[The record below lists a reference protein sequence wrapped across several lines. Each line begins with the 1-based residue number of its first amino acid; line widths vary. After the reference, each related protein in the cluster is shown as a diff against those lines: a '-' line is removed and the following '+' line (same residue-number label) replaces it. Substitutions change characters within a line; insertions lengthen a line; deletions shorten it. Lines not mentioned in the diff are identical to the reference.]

1 MNYITSHTGEFAALA
16 VAIFWTIT
24 ALAFESASRKVGSL
38 TVNIIRLS
46 LAFFFIGFFTLIS
59 RGHFL
64 PVDASMHNWLW
75 LGLSGIVGLVL
86 GDYFLFRSYP
96 LIGSRFS
103 MLIMTLAPPMAAIF
117 GYFILG
123 ESLNIMQ
130 MAGMIIVIFGISI
143 AIFNKPVRGER
154 LSFKIAPAGLLFAF
168 IGALGQG
175 LGIVL
180 SKYGMEGY
188 DAFASTQIR
197 IIAGVIG
204 FTIIITALRRW
215 GNVAAAIKNPPA
227 MKALMLGAF
236 FGPFLG
242 ISFSLLSVKHTQ
254 AGIAS
259 TIMAIVPVLILAP
272 AAWIYK
278 EKITAVEI
286 AGAIISVAGVAFFFI

>member
-1 MNYITSHTGEFAALA
+1 MEYIIAHTGEFAALA

-38 TVNIIRLS
+38 TVNILRLS
-46 LAFFFIGFFTLIS
+46 LALVFLSIYTLIF
-59 RGHFL
+59 RGHLF
-64 PVDASMHNWLW
+64 PTDATLHNWLW

-86 GDYFLFRSYP
+86 GDYYLFRSYP
-96 LIGSRFS
+96 LIGSRFA
-103 MLIMTLAPPMAAIF
+103 MLIMTLAPPMAAVF

-123 ESLNIMQ
+123 ESLNLLQI
-130 MAGMIIVIFGISI
+130 AGMAIVILGIAL
-143 AIFNKPVRGER
+143 AIFNRPVKGER
-154 LSFKIAPAGLLFAF
+154 LSIKLSPAGLLFAF
-168 IGALGQG
+168 LGAVGQG

-197 IIAGVIG
+197 IIAGFAG
-204 FTIIITALRRW
+204 FAFIISMLRRW
-215 GNVAAAIKNPPA
+215 GNVWSAMQNPPA
-227 MKALMLGAF
+227 MKALVLGAF

-272 AAWIYK
+272 SAWIYK

-286 AGAIISVAGVAFFFI
+286 AGAVLSVAGVAFFFI

>member
-1 MNYITSHTGEFAALA
+1 MNYIISHTGEFAALA

-24 ALAFESASRKVGSL
+24 ALAFESASRQVGSL

-46 LAFFFIGFFTLIS
+46 LAFLFIGFFTLIS

-64 PVDASMHNWLW
+64 PVDASMYNWLW

-86 GDYFLFRSYP
+86 GDYFLFRAYH

-103 MLIMTLAPPMAAIF
+103 MLIMTLAPPLAAFF

-143 AIFNKPVRGER
+143 AIFKKPVRGER
-154 LSFKIAPAGLLFAF
+154 LSIKISSAGLLFAF

-180 SKYGMEGY
+180 SKYGMDGY
-188 DAFASTQIR
+188 DVFASTQIR

-204 FTIIITALRRW
+204 FSIVITALRRW
-215 GNVAAAIKNPPA
+215 GNVVTAIKTPAA
-227 MKALMLGAF
+227 MKVLVLGAF

-259 TIMAIVPVLILAP
+259 TIMAIVPILILAP
-272 AAWIYK
+272 SAWIYK

>member
-1 MNYITSHTGEFAALA
+1 MNYINAHTGEFAALA

-38 TVNIIRLS
+38 TVNIVRLS
-46 LAFFFIGFFTLIS
+46 LAFFFLGFYTLVS

-64 PVDASMHNWLW
+64 PVDASSHNWIW
-75 LGLSGIVGLVL
+75 LALSGIVGLVL

-96 LIGSRFS
+96 LIGSRFA
-103 MLIMTLAPPMAAIF
+103 MLIMTLAPPLAAIF
-117 GYFILG
+117 GYFMLG
-123 ESLNIMQ
+123 ESLSFLQ
-130 MAGMIIVIFGISI
+130 MAGMIIVIFGISL
-143 AIFNKPVRGER
+143 AIFNRPVKGER
-154 LSFKIAPAGLLFAF
+154 LSIKISPAGLLFAF

-180 SKYGMEGY
+180 SKYGMQGY

-197 IIAGVIG
+197 IIAGVAG
-204 FTIIITALRRW
+204 FVFVITMLRRW
-215 GNVAAAIKNPPA
+215 GNVYDALRNPPA
-227 MKALMLGAF
+227 MKAMLLGAI

-242 ISFSLLSVKHTQ
+242 ISFSLLAVKHTQ
-254 AGIAS
+254 TGIAS

-272 AAWIYK
+272 SALIYK

>member
-16 VAIFWTIT
+16 VALFWTIT

-64 PVDASMHNWLW
+64 PIDASMHNWLW
-75 LGLSGIVGLVL
+75 LALSGIVGLVL
-86 GDYFLFRSYP
+86 GDYYLFRSYP

-103 MLIMTLAPPMAAIF
+103 MLIMTLAPPLAAIF

-130 MAGMIIVIFGISI
+130 IAGMIIVIFGISL

-188 DAFASTQIR
+188 DPFASTQIR

-204 FTIIITALRRW
+204 FSIVITGLRRW
-215 GNVAAAIKNPPA
+215 GNVAAAIRNPPA

>member
-1 MNYITSHTGEFAALA
+1 MEYIIAHTGEFAALA

-38 TVNIIRLS
+38 TVNILRLS
-46 LAFFFIGFFTLIS
+46 LALIFLSIYTLIF
-59 RGHFL
+59 RGHLL
-64 PVDASMHNWLW
+64 PTDATVHNWLW

-86 GDYFLFRSYP
+86 GDYYLFRSYP
-96 LIGSRFS
+96 LIGSRFA
-103 MLIMTLAPPMAAIF
+103 MLIMTLAPPMAAVF
-117 GYFILG
+117 GFFILG
-123 ESLNIMQ
+123 ESLNLLQI
-130 MAGMIIVIFGISI
+130 AGMAIVILGIAL
-143 AIFNKPVRGER
+143 AIFNRPVKGER
-154 LSFKIAPAGLLFAF
+154 LSIKLSPAGLLYAF
-168 IGALGQG
+168 LGAIGQG

-180 SKYGMEGY
+180 SKFGMEGY

-197 IIAGVIG
+197 IIAGFAG
-204 FTIIITALRRW
+204 FAFIISMLRRW
-215 GNVAAAIKNPPA
+215 GNVWSAMQNPPA
-227 MKALMLGAF
+227 MKALLLGAF

-272 AAWIYK
+272 SAWIYK

-286 AGAIISVAGVAFFFI
+286 AGAILSVAGVAFFFI

>member
-59 RGHFL
+59 RGRFL

-75 LGLSGIVGLVL
+75 LALSGVVGLVV
-86 GDYFLFRSYP
+86 GDYYLFRSYP

-103 MLIMTLAPPMAAIF
+103 MLIMTLAPPLAAIF

-130 MAGMIIVIFGISI
+130 MAGMVIVIFGISL
-143 AIFNKPVRGER
+143 AIFNKPVKGER

-188 DAFASTQIR
+188 DPFASTQIR
-197 IIAGVIG
+197 IIAGIIG
-204 FTIIITALRRW
+204 FSIIITALRRW

-254 AGIAS
+254 TGIAS

-272 AAWIYK
+272 AAWIYR

>member
-1 MNYITSHTGEFAALA
+1 MDYINAHTGEFAALA

-38 TVNIIRLS
+38 TVNILRLTMAMVFLS
-46 LAFFFIGFFTLIS
+46 IYTWIARGQILPLDATGF
-59 RGHFL
+59 
-64 PVDASMHNWLW
+64 NWLW
-75 LGLSGIVGLVL
+75 LGLSGIVGLVM
-86 GDYFLFRSYP
+86 GDYFLFRSYS
-96 LIGSRFS
+96 LIGSRFA

-123 ESLNIMQ
+123 ESLNILQ
-130 MAGMIIVIFGISI
+130 MAGMLIVILGISL

-154 LSFKIAPAGLLFAF
+154 LSIKLAPAGLLFAF

-188 DAFASTQIR
+188 DVFASTQIR
-197 IIAGVIG
+197 IITGIVG
-204 FTIIITALRRW
+204 FAIIITLLRRW
-215 GNVAAAIKNPPA
+215 VNVASAIRNPPA
-227 MKALMLGAF
+227 MKVLVLGAF

-242 ISFSLLSVKHTQ
+242 ISFSLLAVKFTQ

-259 TIMAIVPVLILAP
+259 TIMAIVPILILAP
-272 AAWIYK
+272 SAWIYK

-286 AGAIISVAGVAFFFI
+286 AGAVLSVAGVAFFFI